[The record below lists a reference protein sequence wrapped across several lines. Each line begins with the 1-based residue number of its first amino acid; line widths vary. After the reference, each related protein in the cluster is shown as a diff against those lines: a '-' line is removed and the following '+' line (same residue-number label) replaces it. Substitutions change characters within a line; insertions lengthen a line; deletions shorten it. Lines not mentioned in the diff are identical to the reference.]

1 MKFVGS
7 KARIAKD
14 IVPIIQGYLQ
24 RGNYRAYVEPFV
36 GGANIIQHIRHPIRL
51 GYDSSKPLI
60 DLLQYVLCG
69 GKLPLTISKRMYDD
83 VKAHPDDYDSWLVG
97 AVGYLASYNGKYF
110 GGYAGARL
118 LKDRVTVR
126 DYYDEA
132 KRNLEKQVKDLREPA
147 PVCLVCM
154 DYRGLNDA
162 FKDGLHDTLIYAD
175 PPYNGTTGYGGKFDS
190 TQMWQTLREW
200 GENNTVLVSE
210 LCAPNDFRCIWQK
223 PVTRTLNKNGRH
235 TAVEKLFIYEG

>member
-132 KRNLEKQVKDLREPA
+132 KRNLEKQVKDLRVAWCAWTIEDLTTPLKTGCTTHLYT
-147 PVCLVCM
+147 PT
-154 DYRGLNDA
+154 RRITGLRA
-162 FKDGLHDTLIYAD
+162 TVASLIVRRC
-175 PPYNGTTGYGGKFDS
+175 GRRLESGGK
-190 TQMWQTLREW
+190 TT
-200 GENNTVLVSE
+200 
-210 LCAPNDFRCIWQK
+210 RC
-223 PVTRTLNKNGRH
+223 L
-235 TAVEKLFIYEG
+235 